1 MTNEEIQEQRLQNFI
16 DAEEKA
22 LEAQEYQKKDFRAR
36 RADLGAI
43 STGLDKILSENGT
56 RSRSRSRRIILTDR

>member
-16 DAEEKA
+16 EAEKKA

-36 RADLGAI
+36 RADLDGI
-43 STGLDKILSENGT
+43 SAGLNKILSENRTSSNG
-56 RSRSRSRRIILTDR
+56 RSKRIILTDR

>member
-1 MTNEEIQEQRLQNFI
+1 MTNEEIQEQRLQNFM
-16 DAEEKA
+16 DAEKKA

-36 RADLGAI
+36 RADLDDI
-43 STGLDKILSENGT
+43 SAGLNKMLSENGT